1 MEFLNKNNSKKESMT
16 NKEFVEAVKYILNHE
31 LLSLNDKNN
40 SKENPLILVDKEAR
54 LNRYDVICSYIKEL
68 EAEKKSIE
76 NFFKSDRKLTLK
88 NQSRSTIDTQKL
100 RTELP
105 DIANI
110 YTKTTTSKVFKISQR
125 VLKNV

>member
-1 MEFLNKNNSKKESMT
+1 MIFLNKNNSKKESMT
-16 NKEFVEAVKYILNHE
+16 NEEFVEAVKYILNHE

-76 NFFKSDRKLTLK
+76 
-88 NQSRSTIDTQKL
+88 KL

-105 DIANI
+105 DIAKA

-125 VLKNV
+125 VLKKV